1 MKKEEKTQLTRE
13 RILQA
18 AIKEFGAN
26 GYTGASINT
35 ICETGISK
43 GLLYHNFKNKD
54 AVYLACIRVCFEKM
68 TEYLGKQDIGSDLQS
83 YMNARFRFFR
93 EYENEARIFF
103 ETILQPPMHLHEEI
117 LELRA
122 DFDALNREIYLK
134 VLDTLKLRSGV
145 TKEEALAYFSLMQMM
160 SNGYFNGSA
169 CRDMSFADRMRAH
182 EENLSKMLD
191 FMLYGIAERSN

>member
-93 EYENEARIFF
+93 EYENEARIF
-103 ETILQPPMHLHEEI
+103 
-117 LELRA
+117 
-122 DFDALNREIYLK
+122 
-134 VLDTLKLRSGV
+134 
-145 TKEEALAYFSLMQMM
+145 
-160 SNGYFNGSA
+160 
-169 CRDMSFADRMRAH
+169 
-182 EENLSKMLD
+182 
-191 FMLYGIAERSN
+191 